1 MSKNTIRIA
10 VVVLAVTLLS
20 MPAFAYS
27 DGPPE
32 QAGTG
37 PTTKVGCTCH
47 GDGASSD
54 RAVVSVGGVP
64 VQYENGTPYNLTIT
78 VQDTY
83 TMAGEYGNTNAGF
96 LMSSGGIG
104 SFSWDSG
111 AGIRPADGS
120 GEDNTATT
128 TSANI
133 SHSKMGSGS
142 WLVVW
147 TAPNSGD
154 QVNFWVAGNSVDKSG
169 SADSG
174 DYWNVLSFPIL
185 APGTVDNGLTGA
197 ELEIRTYTV
206 GDYETLFVAEKTA
219 EQIESEAQA
228 ELAATVFARGN
239 LFFWSSLTVLIFAAV
254 IQREIIE
261 RREGTRPTFLA
272 AELGQPQAIKLGLV
286 SLGLF
291 VAGVYWKAG
300 AAGAY
305 LWATAFFCSTW
316 AAYCVYRTYR
326 AMATPPE
333 VSDLM

>member
-1 MSKNTIRIA
+1 
-10 VVVLAVTLLS
+10 

-37 PTTKVGCTCH
+37 PTVKVGCACH

-54 RAVVSVGGVP
+54 RAVVSVSGVP
-64 VQYENGTPYNLTIT
+64 IQYQNGSSYNLTIT
-78 VQDTY
+78 VEDAY
-83 TMAGEYGNTNAGF
+83 TMAGEHGNTNAGF
-96 LMSSGGIG
+96 LMSSGGVG
-104 SFSWDSG
+104 SFSWDSA

-120 GEDNTATT
+120 GEEKTATT

-133 SHSKMGSGS
+133 SHTKMGDGS
-142 WLVVW
+142 WTVVW
-147 TAPNSGD
+147 TAPTTGD

-185 APGTVDNGLTGA
+185 SPGTVDNALTGE
-197 ELEIRTYTV
+197 ELEIRTYSV
-206 GDYETLFVAEKTA
+206 GNHTTLFVAEKTA
-219 EQIESEAQA
+219 EQIEAEAQV
-228 ELAATVFARGN
+228 ELAETAFTRGN

-254 IQREIIE
+254 VQREIIE
-261 RREGTRPTFLA
+261 RREGTRPVFLA

-291 VAGVYWKAG
+291 VIGVYWKAG

-305 LWATAFFCSTW
+305 LWATAFFCSVW
-316 AAYCVYRTYR
+316 AAYGVYRTYR
-326 AMATPPE
+326 AMATPPS
-333 VSDLM
+333 VSDMM